1 MNRRFQSYY
10 SRRGKATRGNLA
22 AVSLTQFTTA
32 FSLTFVNTFLPFYI
46 LNISPYG
53 NQETLLWIGAIIGV
67 SGISTA
73 LASPL
78 WGSLT
83 HRFSPKM
90 LYMRGMFTHSLM
102 FLLMAFTQSLHL
114 LLLLRIIQ
122 GLFGGVSTT
131 GIILV
136 SSASEKGEIAS
147 NLGIFQSSIT
157 LGQLLG
163 PPLGAFAAALLG
175 YRNGFLAGAVFLF
188 ASFMLARVLVTD
200 VPPIAKQER
209 DATRRTLEPRII
221 VCWLVCL
228 AVQVQLIFLPSVL
241 PVVFAGFK
249 VDEASALKM
258 AGIVV
263 MLYSGTSILGQFIWT
278 RLSKRFGVLRI
289 IMFLLL
295 ISILFQAA
303 LALTRGVV
311 DFTLVR
317 MLQTGFASAIIP
329 LVISL
334 FLHNPSG
341 GIVGFLNAA
350 RFAGMAVGPLLATS
364 VAAFSGLNALYLL
377 ISLITTAAF
386 FFFKYFVREKDLQAG
401 NERSPL

>member
-1 MNRRFQSYY
+1 
-10 SRRGKATRGNLA
+10 
-22 AVSLTQFTTA
+22 
-32 FSLTFVNTFLPFYI
+32 
-46 LNISPYG
+46 
-53 NQETLLWIGAIIGV
+53 
-67 SGISTA
+67 
-73 LASPL
+73 
-78 WGSLT
+78 
-83 HRFSPKM
+83 
-90 LYMRGMFTHSLM
+90 M